1 MNDHKKVAVVTGA
14 NGGIGREVVLEL
26 LECGYDVICWG
37 RRIPEDAVEG
47 AEYVVCDVSIPSAVT
62 GAVEHL
68 ASTRGRVDVLVTS
81 AAILRTAPVHLMSD
95 ELWDE
100 VLTTNLT
107 GVFRACRAV
116 LPFMLKQASG
126 SIVNLS
132 SVHAVAT
139 VPGTGAYAATKG
151 GIVSFSRQLAVEYAD
166 HGIRSNSVIIG
177 SVDTKMSTEHG
188 QQLDRDNVS
197 VAAPEGLIGRMAH
210 PREIAKAVAFLAGG
224 GSSFVN
230 GSAFT
235 VDGGLTSLLM

>member
-1 MNDHKKVAVVTGA
+1 MNERKKVAVVTGA

-26 LECGYDVICWG
+26 LERGYDVVCWG
-37 RRIPEDAVEG
+37 RRIPDDAVPG
-47 AEYVVCDVSIPSAVT
+47 AEYVVCDVSVPSAVA
-62 GAVEHL
+62 GAVERL
-68 ASTRGRVDVLVTS
+68 TSTRGRVDVLVTS

-100 VLTTNLT
+100 VLSTNLT
-107 GVFRACRAV
+107 GAFRACRAV
-116 LPFMLKQASG
+116 LPFMIDQGSG

-151 GIVSFSRQLAVEYAD
+151 GIVSFSRQLAVEYAN
-166 HGIRSNSVIIG
+166 HGIRSNSVVIG
-177 SVDTKMSTEHG
+177 SVDTKMSAEHG
-188 QQLDRDNVS
+188 DQLARDNVT
-197 VAAPEGLIGRMAH
+197 VLAPDGSIGRMAH
-210 PREIAKAVAFLAGG
+210 PREIAKAVAFLAGDG
-224 GSSFVN
+224 ASFVN